1 MRMPRIG
8 YLVEVQSRR
17 IPTLRVIAGGVGGEA
32 APPAG
37 QPGSEVS
44 DDDIIRAFERRDRR
58 AAELLYGRLVGV
70 VDATLYRVIGRREA
84 DHDDL
89 VQSTFEQIIV
99 TLSKQ
104 TYAGGCSLRGW
115 AASIACHVGLN
126 AIRSRQRARR
136 VFAVESDSETVI
148 DQREPPD
155 FEAHLIARGELER
168 LRSHLAAMDPGRAIT
183 VVLHD
188 VFGVSLAETARLS
201 SVSMSA
207 AQSRLVRGR
216 REIRE
221 RMTSG
226 EGSS

>member
-1 MRMPRIG
+1 MPRIG

-17 IPTLRVIAGGVGGEA
+17 IPTLRVVAGGGEG
-32 APPAG
+32 APS
-37 QPGSEVS
+37 PGSDIS

-89 VQSTFEQIIV
+89 VQTTFEQIIV

-126 AIRSRQRARR
+126 AIRSRQRTRR
-136 VFAVESDSETVI
+136 VFAVESDSETVV
-148 DQREPPD
+148 DGREPPD

-168 LRSHLAAMDPGRAIT
+168 LRHHLAAMDPGRAIT

-201 SVSMSA
+201 AVSMSA

-221 RMTSG
+221 RMTNE
-226 EGSS
+226 EGGS